1 MIGVNR
7 IFCLDFRVLTMLY
20 KFKSQASA
28 DLIMF
33 EEHAKA
39 ILEIIGKEPTPKG
52 ILLLKDMPQALL
64 ALEAATQDKASAHS
78 TSAQDMRSEEE
89 DPKAVSLRQRAA
101 PFKKMIKQC
110 MLEEHPIV
118 WGV

>member
-1 MIGVNR
+1 
-7 IFCLDFRVLTMLY
+7 MLY
-20 KFKSQASA
+20 KFKSQASG

-39 ILEIIGKEPTPKG
+39 ILEIIGKEPAPKG

-64 ALEAATQDKASAHS
+64 ALEAATQEPEHTKVLDTQDAHLK
-78 TSAQDMRSEEE
+78 EE
-89 DPKAVSLRQRAA
+89 DTNWVSLRQRAA
-101 PFKKMIKQC
+101 PFKQMIKQC

>member
-1 MIGVNR
+1 
-7 IFCLDFRVLTMLY
+7 MLY
-20 KFKSQASA
+20 KFKSQASG

-39 ILEIIGKEPTPKG
+39 ILEIIGKEPAPKG

-64 ALEAATQDKASAHS
+64 ALEAATQEPEHTKVLDTQDAHLK
-78 TSAQDMRSEEE
+78 EE
-89 DPKAVSLRQRAA
+89 DLNWVSLRQRAA
-101 PFKKMIKQC
+101 PFKQMIKQC